1 MLQLFRLLSKLPLR
15 CLHAVGAIA
24 GWLTYWA
31 SPTYRRRFQANVR
44 VAGLSWAAARG
55 GIAHAGRMIVET
67 PWLWMR
73 PPGQPLGD
81 AVQWQG
87 AELVEAAMAQGK
99 GLMLLTPHLG
109 CFEICAQAVAERFGA
124 VAPLT
129 VLFRPARQ
137 AWLREVV
144 DASRERPCLNTAPAN
159 LAGVRQMLRALRQGH
174 TIGLLPDQVPPQGL
188 GVWAPFFGEP
198 AYTMTMAGK
207 LLQQTGAAALLMWG
221 ERLPKGRGFVVH
233 VRPGPVIAAE
243 ASPEAAATAIN
254 QAMEELIRLA
264 PAQYLW
270 GYHRYKQPRELD
282 IAAAPVAA
290 AAPAAASNKNK
301 ES

>member
-1 MLQLFRLLSKLPLR
+1 MLLLFRLLSKLPLR
-15 CLHAVGAIA
+15 WLHAFGAIA

-73 PPGQPLGD
+73 PPSQSLGNV
-81 AVQWQG
+81 VQWQG
-87 AELVEAAMAQGK
+87 AELVEAALDQGK
-99 GLMLLTPHLG
+99 GLMVLTPHLG
-109 CFEICAQAVAERFGA
+109 CFEICAQAMAERFGSRS
-124 VAPLT
+124 PLT

-144 DASRERPCLNTAPAN
+144 DGSRERPCLNTAPAN

-174 TIGLLPDQVPPQGL
+174 IIGLLPDQVPPQGL

-221 ERLPKGRGFVVH
+221 ERLPGGRGFVLH
-233 VRPGPVIAAE
+233 VRPGPVIDAA
-243 ASPEAAATAIN
+243 AAPEAAAASIN

-270 GYHRYKQPRELD
+270 GYHRYKQPRGLD
-282 IAAAPVAA
+282 IGVAPVAGTT
-290 AAPAAASNKNK
+290 ASNKNK